1 MADDGDVN
9 LKNSASLTS
18 SSSTDSSDQDY
29 YPRIS
34 GFMKNV
40 APPVVT
46 KYINTN
52 KMDSPFDNRHIH
64 GYLYGGSIFQTAL
77 AIKTGNLEMS
87 RTESFDSNARNKM
100 AVKTTKIETSS
111 TESIRSK
118 GDRTQRNGAKLLTNS
133 LISTR
138 TASRAIRRHERSA
151 AKRSKRTSSS
161 DAVAKDTKKKSPF
174 EMLTPLQRRVLKVKK
189 YAREHKASVP
199 KPSCPS
205 HAARE
210 ATEKVSKRTAIEQH
224 VQGKMTHNIKT
235 CASNSSNQSV
245 KAVPLLRDRPKQV
258 YKTVTTNEAKEKIPD
273 SHTSNHPGKL
283 GSSVQQTTVNKSHSE
298 DISSKAS
305 AHVSNNT
312 IEHSVK
318 KSHSREPTNYA
329 PFDEADENHQEKVEV
344 VVIPG
349 NTNTHQTII
358 IDSSR
363 DLNHTVSFDTEDQE
377 ASLRRMELVRRARS
391 LIKSR
396 TDPTPC
402 SNDAVQVNLM

>member
-1 MADDGDVN
+1 
-9 LKNSASLTS
+9 
-18 SSSTDSSDQDY
+18 
-29 YPRIS
+29 
-34 GFMKNV
+34 
-40 APPVVT
+40 
-46 KYINTN
+46 
-52 KMDSPFDNRHIH
+52 
-64 GYLYGGSIFQTAL
+64 
-77 AIKTGNLEMS
+77 
-87 RTESFDSNARNKM
+87 
-100 AVKTTKIETSS
+100 
-111 TESIRSK
+111 
-118 GDRTQRNGAKLLTNS
+118 
-133 LISTR
+133 
-138 TASRAIRRHERSA
+138 
-151 AKRSKRTSSS
+151 
-161 DAVAKDTKKKSPF
+161 
-174 EMLTPLQRRVLKVKK
+174 MLTPLQRRVLKVKK

-205 HAARE
+205 HADRE
-210 ATEKVSKRTAIEQH
+210 AAIEQH

-258 YKTVTTNEAKEKIPD
+258 YKTVSTNEAKEKIPD

-283 GSSVQQTTVNKSHSE
+283 GSSVQETTVNKSHSE
-298 DISSKAS
+298 DISSIAS

-312 IEHSVK
+312 MEHSVK